1 MLLHLIK
8 KMKLSILFVVALAIS
23 GSLYAQP
30 GMRGGTQPNPSEM
43 VRREKEELLASI
55 TGLSDMQKNE
65 LDSIYNKLSTELTQ
79 NFKTKDRE
87 MEREKMEESMEK
99 KENALKEIL
108 TKEQYKELMSV
119 RPKPG
124 TKQQNN

>member
-1 MLLHLIK
+1 
-8 KMKLSILFVVALAIS
+8 MKLSILFVAALAIS

-30 GMRGGTQPNPSEM
+30 GMPGGTQPNPSEM

-87 MEREKMEESMEK
+87 TEREKMEESMEK

-108 TKEQYKELMSV
+108 TKEQYKKYKELMSV

>member
-1 MLLHLIK
+1 
-8 KMKLSILFVVALAIS
+8 MKLSIIFVAALAIS

-30 GMRGGTQPNPSEM
+30 GMPGGTQPNPSEM

-108 TKEQYKELMSV
+108 TKEQYKKYKELMSV

>member
-1 MLLHLIK
+1 
-8 KMKLSILFVVALAIS
+8 MKLSILFVAALAIS

-30 GMRGGTQPNPSEM
+30 GMPGGTQPNPSEM

-55 TGLSDMQKNE
+55 TGLSDMQKND

-87 MEREKMEESMEK
+87 TEREKMEESMEK

-108 TKEQYKELMSV
+108 TEEQYKKYKELMSV

-124 TKQQNN
+124 TRQQNN

>member
-1 MLLHLIK
+1 
-8 KMKLSILFVVALAIS
+8 
-23 GSLYAQP
+23 
-30 GMRGGTQPNPSEM
+30 
-43 VRREKEELLASI
+43 
-55 TGLSDMQKNE
+55 MQKND
-65 LDSIYNKLSTELTQ
+65 LDSIYNKLSTKLTQ

-108 TKEQYKELMSV
+108 TKEQYKKYKELMSV